1 MKVNIYQLD
10 GEKDKN
16 RVKFCGYEETEKHG
30 GVIPE
35 NYKCVFH
42 GYVNAKDLDDIYA
55 IFNIFG
61 ESYTTTFQGHSLSV
75 SDIVEIEGDIPE
87 IYGKIDYLYRAND
100 FETKVG
106 ETRYFTNP
114 DAYEAEIQESR
125 YCGRPIQAEI
135 LEDQHIKLTETGCFF
150 CDNVGWKKIDFDT
163 VQTAEMDGVRMLMI
177 LPHRPPVVTYVK
189 DNLHD
194 LQMAVSDHGEEALIE
209 YTYPFDDDCMVLG
222 NEEAKLNGM
231 EGNRRLYGSIYAGP
245 IYITRDDGVGGLCSL
260 TDEQVQQYSEMFAEP
275 HDISDEETQAD
286 YGFTFFNWN

>member
-1 MKVNIYQLD
+1 MKVNIYQINS
-10 GEKDKN
+10 EKDKN

-42 GYVNAKDLDDIYA
+42 GFVEAKDLDDVYA

-61 ESYTTTFQGHSLSV
+61 ESYTTTFQGHALSV
-75 SDIVEIEGDIPE
+75 SDIVEIEGDVPE
-87 IYGKIDYLYRAND
+87 VYGKIDYLYRAND
-100 FETKVG
+100 SSTKIG

-114 DAYEAEIQESR
+114 DAYGAEIEDSR

-150 CDNVGWKKIDFDT
+150 CDNVGWKKVDFDT
-163 VQTAEMDGVRMLMI
+163 SQTEEMDGVRMLMI

-286 YGFTFFNWN
+286 VGFTSFGWY

>member
-1 MKVNIYQLD
+1 MKVNIYQINS
-10 GEKDKN
+10 EKDKN

-42 GYVNAKDLDDIYA
+42 GFVEAKDLDDVYA

-61 ESYTTTFQGHSLSV
+61 ESYTTTFQGHALSV
-75 SDIVEIEGDIPE
+75 SDIVEIEGDVPE
-87 IYGKIDYLYRAND
+87 VYGKIDYLYRAND
-100 FETKVG
+100 SSTKIG

-114 DAYEAEIQESR
+114 DAYGAEIEVSR

-150 CDNVGWKKIDFDT
+150 CDNVGWKKVDFDT
-163 VQTAEMDGVRMLMI
+163 SQTEEMDGVRMLMI

-222 NEEAKLNGM
+222 NEEAKLTGM
-231 EGNRRLYGSIYAGP
+231 EGNRRLYGSIYVGP

-275 HDISDEETQAD
+275 HDISDEETQSD
-286 YGFTFFNWN
+286 VGFTSFGWY

>member
-1 MKVNIYQLD
+1 MKVNIYQINS
-10 GEKDKN
+10 EKDKN

-42 GYVNAKDLDDIYA
+42 GFVEAKDLDDVYA

-61 ESYTTTFQGHSLSV
+61 DSYTTTFQGHALSV
-75 SDIVEIEGDIPE
+75 SDIVEIEGDVPE
-87 IYGKIDYLYRAND
+87 VYGKIDYLYRAND
-100 FETKVG
+100 SSTKIG

-114 DAYEAEIQESR
+114 DAYGAEIEDSR

-135 LEDQHIKLTETGCFF
+135 LVDQHIKLTETGCFF
-150 CDNVGWKKIDFDT
+150 CDNVGWKKVDFDT
-163 VQTAEMDGVRMLMI
+163 SQTEEMDGVRMLMI

-286 YGFTFFNWN
+286 VGFTTFGWY

>member
-1 MKVNIYQLD
+1 MKVNIYQINS
-10 GEKDKN
+10 EKDKN

-42 GYVNAKDLDDIYA
+42 GFVEAKDLDDVYA

-75 SDIVEIEGDIPE
+75 SDIVEIEGDVPE
-87 IYGKIDYLYRAND
+87 VYGKIDYLYRAND
-100 FETKVG
+100 SSTKIG

-114 DAYEAEIQESR
+114 DAYGAEIEDSR

-150 CDNVGWKKIDFDT
+150 CDNVGWKKVDFDT
-163 VQTAEMDGVRMLMI
+163 SQTEEMDGVRMLMI

-275 HDISDEETQAD
+275 HDISNEETQAD
-286 YGFTFFNWN
+286 VGFTTFGWY

>member
-1 MKVNIYQLD
+1 MKVNIYQINS
-10 GEKDKN
+10 EKDKN

-42 GYVNAKDLDDIYA
+42 GFVEAKDLDDVYA

-75 SDIVEIEGDIPE
+75 SDIVEIEGDVPE
-87 IYGKIDYLYRAND
+87 VYGKIDYLYRAND
-100 FETKVG
+100 SSTKIG

-114 DAYEAEIQESR
+114 DAYGAEIEDSR

-150 CDNVGWKKIDFDT
+150 CDNVGWKKVDFDT
-163 VQTAEMDGVRMLMI
+163 SQTEEMDGVRMLMI

-286 YGFTFFNWN
+286 VGFTTFGWY